1 MDCIFFYYYYYS
13 FVYWNGYEWL
23 KALISKR
30 VDLLRE
36 NLKAMHPW
44 YVRVHPWYKIHFFII
59 FKEE

>member
-1 MDCIFFYYYYYS
+1 MDCIFYYYYYYS

-44 YVRVHPWYKIHFFII
+44 YVRVHPW
-59 FKEE
+59 